1 MIYLDSAATAR
12 PDPRAL
18 AAAMP
23 FLTEG
28 GNPAA
33 AHSLGRKAALAIIKS
48 REQCAAAFGAEPNEI
63 YFTSGGTESDNWAV
77 FSALSSTGKRRIIT
91 TAIEHPAVLNACRE
105 AERRG
110 AEVIYLPPDENG
122 LISPRQVEKA
132 LTPDTALVSVM
143 AANNEVGTLQPVA
156 EIGALCRKAG
166 VLFHT
171 DAVQAAGNIPL
182 DMRELNVDMMSV
194 SAHKVGGLCGCG
206 LLYVR
211 KGTPLSPL
219 IFGGGQQRGM
229 RSGTENTAG
238 AVAFGA
244 ALENICADIP
254 ARQRKIS
261 ALRDMLISGLSEIPR
276 SRLNGSMDRRLCG
289 NVNFSFE
296 GIEGEALV
304 LDLDLAGVC
313 ASSASACASGSGAP
327 SHVLSAMGLEEKW
340 LACPLRLSLSDGNT
354 PEEMRA
360 AVRIITECVERLRT
374 LTGR

>member
-1 MIYLDSAATAR
+1 MIYLDNAATAR
-12 PDPRAL
+12 PDPRAI

-33 AHSLGRKAALAIIKS
+33 AHSLGRKAALAVIKA

-91 TAIEHPAVLNACRE
+91 TAIEHPAVLNACLE

-110 AEVIYLPPDENG
+110 AEVIYLPPAENG

-156 EIGALCRKAG
+156 EIGALCRQAG

-276 SRLNGSMDRRLCG
+276 SRLNGSIDKRLCG

-304 LDLDLAGVC
+304 LDLDLEGVC

-327 SHVLSAMGLEEKW
+327 SHVLSAMGLEDKW

>member
-1 MIYLDSAATAR
+1 MIYLDNAATAR
-12 PDPRAL
+12 PDPRAI

-33 AHSLGRKAALAIIKS
+33 AHSLGRKAALAVIRA

-91 TAIEHPAVLNACRE
+91 TAIEHPAVLNACLE

-276 SRLNGSMDRRLCG
+276 SRLNGSIDKRLCG

-304 LDLDLAGVC
+304 LDLDLEGVC

-327 SHVLSAMGLEEKW
+327 SHVLSAMGLEDKW

>member
-1 MIYLDSAATAR
+1 MIYLDNAATAR
-12 PDPRAL
+12 PDPDAV

-23 FLTEG
+23 FITGG

-33 AHSLGRKAALAIIKS
+33 AHSEGRRAALAIIRA
-48 REQCAAAFGAEPNEI
+48 REQCAAAFGAEPGEI

-77 FSALSSTGKRRIIT
+77 FSALASTGKRRIIT
-91 TAIEHPAVLNACRE
+91 TAAEHPAILNSCRE

-110 AEVIYLPPDENG
+110 AEVVYLSPDG
-122 LISPRQVEKA
+122 YGRISPQQVEEV
-132 LTPDTALVSVM
+132 LTADTALVSVM
-143 AANNEVGTLQPVA
+143 AANNEVGTLQPIA
-156 EIGALCRKAG
+156 EIGEICRRAG

-182 DMRELNVDMMSV
+182 DMREMPVDMMSV

-211 KGTPLSPL
+211 NGAPLSPL

-238 AVAFGA
+238 IVAFGE
-244 ALENICADIP
+244 ALEKICADIP
-254 ARQRKIS
+254 ARQKRIS
-261 ALRDMLISGLSEIPR
+261 VLRDALIEKLSVIPR
-276 SRLNGSMDRRLCG
+276 CRLNGSRTERLCG
-289 NVNFSFE
+289 NVNFSFD

-313 ASSASACASGSGAP
+313 ASSASACASGSGEP
-327 SHVLSAMGLEEKW
+327 SHVLRAMGLEGKW
-340 LACPLRLSLSDGNT
+340 LTGPLRLSISDGNT
-354 PEEMRA
+354 AAEITA
-360 AVRIITECVERLRT
+360 AADAVRECVERLRS

>member
-1 MIYLDSAATAR
+1 MIYLDNAATAR
-12 PDPRAL
+12 PLPAAL

-33 AHSLGRKAALAIIKS
+33 AHSLGRKAALAMMKA

-77 FSALSSTGKRRIIT
+77 FSTLNATGKHRIIT

-105 AERRG
+105 AQRRG
-110 AEVIYLPPDENG
+110 AEVIYLPPDKNG
-122 LISPRQVEKA
+122 LISPEQVERA

-156 EIGALCRKAG
+156 EIGEICRRAG

-182 DMRELNVDMMSV
+182 NMRELNVDMMSV
-194 SAHKVGGLCGCG
+194 SAHKVGGICGCG

-229 RSGTENTAG
+229 RSGTENA
-238 AVAFGA
+238 ALAAAFGA
-244 ALENICADIP
+244 ALECVCADIP
-254 ARQRKIS
+254 ARQKRLAAMRDLLINELS
-261 ALRDMLISGLSEIPR
+261 AIPR
-276 SRLNGSMDRRLCG
+276 SRLNGSIDRRLCG
-289 NVNFSFE
+289 NVDFSFE

-304 LDLDLAGVC
+304 LNLDIAGVC

-327 SHVLSAMGLEEKW
+327 SHVLRAMGLEEKW

-354 PEEMRA
+354 PEEIREA
-360 AVRIITECVERLRT
+360 ARIIIECVERLRA